1 MKVTEQI
8 DALRTLATHPVDYLV
23 VPRVLATTLAM
34 PVLTAASISL
44 AIGAAWVL
52 GVWFFKIDPT
62 YAWANML
69 HYTLLSHVEIGLI
82 KSIVYGAIISIISCY
97 KGMQCGEGAEGVGRA
112 TTEAV
117 VYSSITILISN
128 FFLTLFLNNVL
139 ANGMIEARDLRKSF
153 GAQRVLDGVNLQI
166 REGESVVII
175 GRSGGGK
182 SVLLKHLVGLV
193 QPDSGE
199 VIIDGENIVGMNERR
214 LLSVRHKFG
223 MLFQSAAL
231 FDSMTVAGN
240 VGFALRREKN
250 LTATEISRRV
260 SEALAMVDLPGTEN
274 KKPSELSGGM
284 RKRVGLARAIVYR
297 PEIVLYDEP
306 TTGLDP
312 IVADSIDQL
321 IVRVRDRLNVTSV
334 VVTHDMRSARRVGQR
349 IVMLHEG
356 KIYVEGTPD
365 EIFASTDPIVRK
377 FVNGISEKEGD

>member
-1 MKVTEQI
+1 
-8 DALRTLATHPVDYLV
+8 
-23 VPRVLATTLAM
+23 
-34 PVLTAASISL
+34 
-44 AIGAAWVL
+44 
-52 GVWFFKIDPT
+52 
-62 YAWANML
+62 
-69 HYTLLSHVEIGLI
+69 
-82 KSIVYGAIISIISCY
+82 
-97 KGMQCGEGAEGVGRA
+97 
-112 TTEAV
+112 
-117 VYSSITILISN
+117 
-128 FFLTLFLNNVL
+128 
-139 ANGMIEARDLRKSF
+139 MIEARDLKKSF
-153 GAQRVLDGVNLQI
+153 GTQRVLEGVNLQI
-166 REGESVVII
+166 KEGESVVII

-193 QPDSGE
+193 RPDSGE

-231 FDSMTVAGN
+231 FDSMTVAEN
-240 VGFALRREKN
+240 VGFALRREKD
-250 LTATEISRRV
+250 LTATELIRRV
-260 SEALAMVDLPGTEN
+260 SEALEMVDLPGTEN

-349 IVMLHEG
+349 ILMLHQG

-365 EIFASTDPIVRK
+365 EIFASTDPIVHK